1 MLPTEDL
8 LIRAFT
14 ITEGRARRFAEPL
27 RETCQLFTITTP
39 ARLASFLATI
49 GHESGRLR
57 YTREIWGPT
66 PAQRRYEGRED
77 LGNTELGDGV
87 RFLGRG
93 LMQNTGRGG
102 YALVR
107 DRLRQ
112 RMKGVPDFVAEPQ
125 LLEEPRWAALAAG
138 AFWSAHLLNQ
148 LADRGEFLRISI
160 IVNGRN
166 ADGLP
171 NGWDDRQALY
181 RAAKAALS
189 I

>member
-1 MLPTEDL
+1 MLPTEEL
-8 LIRAFT
+8 LIRTFD
-14 ITEGRARRFAEPL
+14 ITGGRARRFCEPL
-27 RETCQLFTITTP
+27 RETCQLFSISTAVRMAP
-39 ARLASFLATI
+39 FLATI

-77 LGNTELGDGV
+77 LGNTEPGDGL
-87 RFLGRG
+87 RYLGRG
-93 LMQNTGRGG
+93 LIQNTGRAN
-102 YALVR
+102 YAQAR

-112 RMKGVPDFVAEPQ
+112 RLKGVPDFVVEPQ

-148 LADRGEFLRISI
+148 LADRGEFLRLSI
-160 IVNGRN
+160 IVNGHN

-171 NGWDDRQALY
+171 NGWADRKALY
-181 RAAKAALS
+181 SAAKAALS